1 MVLTFPAILDSTY
14 QNLFHLS
21 IPLRITDTKQ
31 LTLWRLLGLV
41 ENQAKLTEDL
51 SNGLSCEKTEEELK
65 RNLFY
70 RLTVDELREM
80 KMKLPQI
87 YMSLECKQRVGEI
100 IVATRQNPQTASYS
114 PANSLILHLSV
125 VCLAALL
132 DGKTFVLPHHI
143 EWGWGG
149 ELTRRMLKPVI
160 ATQLRLLYSKGG
172 RRGRVVSRFDDSV
185 ENGSGEQRAG
195 VVQRV
200 DLSEGRR
207 EPFFRFELVWFGFCG
222 VWSVEGLVVV
232 FGLCC
237 VALLLL
243 ASRIGCDQF
252 IHSFIHSFFH
262 NLHQLIAFSYLFAC
276 LFDSL

>member
-185 ENGSGEQRAG
+185 ENGSGERRAG

-207 EPFFRFELVWFGFCG
+207 EPFFRFELVGFGFYG
-222 VWSVEGLVVV
+222 VWRGWWSFLVCVV
-232 FGLCC
+232 WRCFCWLRGSD
-237 VALLLL
+237 AT
-243 ASRIGCDQF
+243 SSF
-252 IHSFIHSFFH
+252 IHSFIHFFCH
-262 NLHQLIAFSYLFAC
+262 DLHQLIAFSFCLFVC